1 MASVMNLFVIG
12 LLLVSW
18 GRVLLRLSPHIS
30 LSLGGTTTS
39 VMVPLFLVW
48 LIMKLRSRDRRI
60 HFDLRAPLVIFSLY
74 CGISL
79 VWCPRGDAWFFLRMI
94 FPALLG
100 YVMGGDFM
108 EADGSFWRV
117 KLLPALVA
125 GSLLIVLRGVVES
138 PEHLMAF
145 GELDSRYE
153 HHTLMTM
160 NLLLLIPLVIAA
172 LHMRRRPVYFYLVS
186 LVLMI
191 FATVLCG
198 SRVGLVTLF
207 LVLLHSTFTFSGTKT
222 RLVGVCGTVAAVVFL
237 FLLPVTHQ
245 RFVGLLALGDDPY
258 LITRTRIWDMTLSF
272 AGAHPLEGLGFSNK
286 AFLEVGKEKFG
297 EALFFYEHPHNL
309 YLQIFVLLGVVGVL
323 LLLWLAVDTGKKLL
337 ALRESADPDVASLG
351 QALLVSF
358 GWFLF
363 ANLVEGA
370 LNSPRL
376 MLTVFLL
383 LAVVEGLAARG
394 RAGVRMGAASSLA
407 LPPVH

>member
-1 MASVMNLFVIG
+1 MASVMNLFIIA
-12 LLLVSW
+12 LLMVSW

-30 LSLGGTTTS
+30 LSAGGTTTS
-39 VMVPLFLVW
+39 LMVPLFLAW
-48 LIMKLRSRDRRI
+48 LVVKLRSRDR
-60 HFDLRAPLVIFSLY
+60 FLPLDLRSPLVVFSLY
-74 CGISL
+74 CGVSL
-79 VWCPRGDAWFFLRMI
+79 LWCPRGDAWFFLRMV

-100 YVMGGDFM
+100 YIMVRDFM
-108 EADGSFWRV
+108 AADPSFWRG
-117 KLLPALVA
+117 KLLPALFA
-125 GSLLIVLRGVVES
+125 GALLIVLRGVVES

-160 NLLLLIPLVIAA
+160 NLLLLIPAVIAA
-172 LHMRRRPVYFYLVS
+172 LHMRRKPVYFYLVS

-207 LVLLHSTFTFSGTKT
+207 LVLLHSTFTFSGART
-222 RLVGVCGTVAAVVFL
+222 RLVGICGTIAAVLFL

-272 AGAHPLEGLGFSNK
+272 AGSHPLVGLGFSNR
-286 AFLEVGKEKFG
+286 AFLETGKEKFG
-297 EALFFYEHPHNL
+297 ELLFFYEHPHNL
-309 YLQIFVLLGVVGVL
+309 YLQIFTLLGALGIL
-323 LLLWLAVDTGKKLL
+323 LFIWLAVDTGKKLD
-337 ALRESADPDVASLG
+337 ALKKSIDPDISSLG
-351 QALLVSF
+351 QALMVSF
-358 GWFLF
+358 AWFLF

-376 MLTVFLL
+376 MLTIFLL
-383 LAVVEGLAARG
+383 LAVVDGLYARRQG
-394 RAGVRMGAASSLA
+394 ECATPQ
-407 LPPVH
+407 PPSPAPREN